1 MTNIAN
7 VTAVTASGSYKAGAT
22 VTLAVDFDGAVLV
35 DTTGG
40 APTLSLNSGGAATY
54 MGGGGS
60 STLTFSYTVGAG
72 ETSADLDYAST
83 SALALN
89 GAAITDAVTHAA
101 VILTLA
107 TPGAAGSLGAN
118 ANIVIDTAAPTVT
131 GATVVFSADTGLS
144 NSDLIT
150 NTPSQSVSGTL
161 TGPLGTGETVLVS
174 FDDGQSWTTA
184 TASGSTWNLPTPV
197 TLAGSDTLKVRVDDA
212 AGNQGSAASFAY
224 VLDTTP
230 PSGVSSISL
239 SNDTGSSSSD
249 FITNAAAQTI
259 SGTASSAFAAG
270 DQVHVSLDNG
280 ATWTVVSTT
289 AGANTWSLHATLA
302 GSDTLKVR
310 IADTAGN
317 YGTVASQAY
326 VLDTTQPTTTIS
338 SLALSADTGT
348 SSSDFITKTAAQ
360 TVSGTLSANLATAEQ
375 VQVSMDNG
383 ASWTTA
389 NATVGQNTW
398 SLSGVTLVQSSTLQA
413 RVVDTAGNEGTRLSQ
428 AYVYDTVAPASVSSL
443 SLSSDTGASST
454 DFVTKVSAQTISGVL
469 SGGLAAGDQVLGSLD
484 NGATWTDITSK
495 VSGTT
500 LSWNGVTLAG
510 SGVLKVQVVD
520 VAGNANTAFT
530 GYVLDTSAAAP
541 SAPDLSAASDTGA
554 SNTDNI
560 TSDATPTFTGTS
572 EANAAVSLFDTDG
585 TTVLGTATADG
596 SGNWSITSSTL
607 AVGQHTISAAITDLA
622 GNASPAGAGLQIT
635 IEASAPPEPPPPSVV
650 TIVTPSGSLIT
661 GDGAANFIEWSGS
674 GADTIAGGAGN
685 DTLIAGQNNDVLQ
698 GNTGADSISAGAGAD
713 IVNGGQGD
721 DFLNGNQ
728 GNDLLFGDL
737 GDDAVSGGK
746 GDDFVHGNA
755 GDDVLLGDLGDD
767 TVLGGQGDDLIMG
780 GDGADYL
787 SGDKGD
793 DVLIGGAGA
802 DLFSFVNGAGRDVIA
817 DFSHAQG
824 DHIRLSAAQAA
835 DFQALFGKMAMVGAD
850 TVISLDGLTI
860 VLAGVPMSSLT
871 SGDFLFF

>member
-1 MTNIAN
+1 MASITS
-7 VTAVTASGSYKAGAT
+7 VTAVTANGSYKAGAT
-22 VTLAVDFDGAVLV
+22 VTVAVYFDGAVIV
-35 DTTGG
+35 DTAGG
-40 APTLSLNSGGAATY
+40 TPTLALTSGGAATY
-54 MGGGGS
+54 ASGSGS
-60 STLTFSYTVGAG
+60 STLTFTYTVGAG

-89 GAAITDAVTHAA
+89 GSAITDAASHTA
-101 VILTLA
+101 VVLTLA
-107 TPGAAGSLGAN
+107 APGAAGSLGAN
-118 ANIVIDTAAPTVT
+118 ANIVIDTAAPTTT
-131 GATVVFSADTGLS
+131 GATVAFSADTGLS
-144 NSDLIT
+144 NTDLIT
-150 NTPSQSVSGTL
+150 SIPLQSVSGTL
-161 TGPLGTGETVLVS
+161 TGPLATGETVLVS

-184 TASGSTWNLPTPV
+184 TAAGSTWSLPPV

-230 PSGVSSISL
+230 PSSTSSISL

-249 FITNAAAQTI
+249 FITNAPAQTI

-289 AGANTWSLHATLA
+289 PGANTWSLHATLA
-302 GSDTLKVR
+302 ASNTLKVR

-338 SLALSADTGT
+338 SLAFSADTGT
-348 SSSDFITKTAAQ
+348 SSSDFITNTAAQ
-360 TVSGTLSANLATAEQ
+360 TISGTLSANLAGGEE
-375 VQVSMDNG
+375 VQVSTDNG
-383 ASWTTA
+383 ASWSIA
-389 NATVGQNTW
+389 AATVGSNAW
-398 SLSGVTLVQSSTLQA
+398 SLSGATLAQSSTLQA
-413 RVVDTAGNEGTRLSQ
+413 RVVDTAGNEGARFAQ
-428 AYVYDTVAPASVSSL
+428 AYAYDTVAPASVSSL
-443 SLSSDTGASST
+443 SLSDDTGASSN
-454 DFVTKVSAQTISGVL
+454 DFVTRVAAQTISGVL
-469 SGGLAAGDQVLGSLD
+469 SVGLTAGDRVLGSLD
-484 NGATWTDITSK
+484 DGGAWVDITSK

-510 SGVLKVQVVD
+510 SDVLKVQVVD
-520 VAGNANTAFT
+520 IAGNASTVST
-530 GYVLDTSAAAP
+530 GYVLDTSAPAP
-541 SAPDLSAASDTGA
+541 SPPDLSAASDTGA
-554 SNTDNI
+554 SSTDNI

-596 SGNWSITSSTL
+596 SGNWSITSSAL
-607 AVGQHTISAAITDLA
+607 AVGQHTISAVITDLA
-622 GNASPAGAGLQIT
+622 GNTSSPGAGLLIT
-635 IEASAPPEPPPPSVV
+635 IEASAPPEPPPSSVV
-650 TIVTPSGSLIT
+650 TIVTPFGSLIT
-661 GDGAANFIEWSGS
+661 GDGDANLIEWSGR

-685 DTLIAGQNNDVLQ
+685 DTLIAGLNNDVLQ
-698 GNTGADSISAGAGAD
+698 GNTGTDSISAGAGAD
-713 IVNGGQGD
+713 VVRGGQGD

-728 GNDLLFGDL
+728 GNDLVFGDL
-737 GDDAVSGGK
+737 GEDTAAGGQ

-767 TVLGGQGDDLIMG
+767 TVLGGQGDDIIMG

-802 DLFSFVNGAGRDVIA
+802 DLFSFVDGAGRDVVA

-824 DHIRLSAAQAA
+824 DHVRLSVAQAA
-835 DFQALFGKMAMVGAD
+835 DFQTLAGKMAMVGAD
-850 TVISLDGLTI
+850 TVITLDGLTI

-871 SGDFLFF
+871 SGDFMLS

>member
-1 MTNIAN
+1 M
-7 VTAVTASGSYKAGAT
+7 
-22 VTLAVDFDGAVLV
+22 
-35 DTTGG
+35 
-40 APTLSLNSGGAATY
+40 
-54 MGGGGS
+54 
-60 STLTFSYTVGAG
+60 
-72 ETSADLDYAST
+72 
-83 SALALN
+83 
-89 GAAITDAVTHAA
+89 
-101 VILTLA
+101 
-107 TPGAAGSLGAN
+107 
-118 ANIVIDTAAPTVT
+118 
-131 GATVVFSADTGLS
+131 VFSADTGLS
-144 NSDLIT
+144 DTDLIT

-174 FDDGQSWTTA
+174 FDNGQSWTTA

-224 VLDTTP
+224 VLDTT
-230 PSGVSSISL
+230 
-239 SNDTGSSSSD
+239 
-249 FITNAAAQTI
+249 
-259 SGTASSAFAAG
+259 
-270 DQVHVSLDNG
+270 
-280 ATWTVVSTT
+280 
-289 AGANTWSLHATLA
+289 
-302 GSDTLKVR
+302 
-310 IADTAGN
+310 
-317 YGTVASQAY
+317 
-326 VLDTTQPTTTIS
+326 QPTTSIS
-338 SLALSADTGT
+338 SLAFSADTGT
-348 SSSDFITKTAAQ
+348 SGSDFITNTAAQ
-360 TVSGTLSANLATAEQ
+360 TISGTLSANLAAGEE
-375 VQVSMDNG
+375 VQVSTDNG
-383 ASWTTA
+383 ASWAAAT
-389 NATVGQNTW
+389 ATVGSNTW
-398 SLSGVTLVQSSTLQA
+398 LLSGVTLAQSSTLQA
-413 RVVDTAGNEGTRLSQ
+413 RVVDTAGNEGTRLAQ
-428 AYVYDTVAPASVSSL
+428 AYVYDTVAPTGVSSL
-443 SLSSDTGASST
+443 SFSSDSGASST
-454 DFVTKVSAQTISGVL
+454 DFVTNVSAQTISGVL
-469 SGGLAAGDQVLGSLD
+469 SGGLAAGDRVLGSLD
-484 NGATWTDITSK
+484 DGDTWVDITSK

-520 VAGNANTAFT
+520 VAGNASTAFT

-554 SNTDNI
+554 SSTDNI

-607 AVGQHTISAAITDLA
+607 AAGQHTISAAITDLA
-622 GNASPAGAGLQIT
+622 GNTSPAGAGLQIS
-635 IEASAPPEPPPPSVV
+635 IEASTPPEPPPPSVV
-650 TIVTPSGSLIT
+650 TVVTPSGSLIT
-661 GDGAANFIEWSGS
+661 GDGVANLIEWSGS

-713 IVNGGQGD
+713 IVSGGQGG

-737 GDDAVSGGK
+737 GDDAVFGGK

-767 TVLGGQGDDLIMG
+767 TVLGGQGDDLLLG

-793 DVLIGGAGA
+793 DVLIGGADA
-802 DLFSFVNGAGRDVIA
+802 DIFSFVNGAGRDVIA

-824 DHIRLSAAQAA
+824 DHIRLSVAQAA

-860 VLAGVPMSSLT
+860 VLAGVPMSSLN
-871 SGDFLFF
+871 SGDFLFS

>member
-7 VTAVTASGSYKAGAT
+7 VAAVTASGSYKAGAT
-22 VTLAVDFDGAVLV
+22 VTLAVDFDDAVLV

-40 APTLSLNSGGAATY
+40 VPTLSLSSGGAATY
-54 MGGGGS
+54 LSGSGS
-60 STLTFSYTVGAG
+60 STLTFTYTVGAG

-89 GAAITDAVTHAA
+89 GAAITDAATHTA
-101 VILTLA
+101 VVLTLA

-144 NSDLIT
+144 DTDLIT
-150 NTPSQSVSGTL
+150 NTPSQSVSGKL

-174 FDDGQSWTTA
+174 FDNGQSWTTA

-224 VLDTTP
+224 VLDTT
-230 PSGVSSISL
+230 
-239 SNDTGSSSSD
+239 
-249 FITNAAAQTI
+249 
-259 SGTASSAFAAG
+259 
-270 DQVHVSLDNG
+270 
-280 ATWTVVSTT
+280 
-289 AGANTWSLHATLA
+289 
-302 GSDTLKVR
+302 
-310 IADTAGN
+310 
-317 YGTVASQAY
+317 
-326 VLDTTQPTTTIS
+326 QPTTSIS
-338 SLALSADTGT
+338 SLAFSADTGT
-348 SSSDFITKTAAQ
+348 SGSDFITNTAAQ
-360 TVSGTLSANLATAEQ
+360 TISGTLSANLAAGEE
-375 VQVSMDNG
+375 VQVSTDNG
-383 ASWTTA
+383 ASWAAAT
-389 NATVGQNTW
+389 ATVGSNTW
-398 SLSGVTLVQSSTLQA
+398 LLSGVTLAQSSTLQA
-413 RVVDTAGNEGTRLSQ
+413 RVVDTAGNEGTRLAQ
-428 AYVYDTVAPASVSSL
+428 AYVYDTVAPTGVSSL
-443 SLSSDTGASST
+443 SFSSDSGASST
-454 DFVTKVSAQTISGVL
+454 DFVTNVSAQTISGVL
-469 SGGLAAGDQVLGSLD
+469 SGGLAAGDRVLGSLD
-484 NGATWTDITSK
+484 DGDTWVDITSK

-520 VAGNANTAFT
+520 VAGNASTAFT

-554 SNTDNI
+554 SSTDNI

-607 AVGQHTISAAITDLA
+607 AAGQHTISAAITDLA
-622 GNASPAGAGLQIT
+622 GNTSPAGAGLQIT
-635 IEASAPPEPPPPSVV
+635 IEASTPPEPPPPSVV
-650 TIVTPSGSLIT
+650 TVVTPSGSLIT
-661 GDGAANFIEWSGS
+661 GDGVANLIEWSGS

-713 IVNGGQGD
+713 IVSGGQGG

-737 GDDAVSGGK
+737 GDDAVFGGK

-767 TVLGGQGDDLIMG
+767 TVLGGQGDDLLLG

-793 DVLIGGAGA
+793 DVLIGGADA
-802 DLFSFVNGAGRDVIA
+802 DIFSFVNGAGRDVIA

-824 DHIRLSAAQAA
+824 DHIRLSVAQAA

-860 VLAGVPMSSLT
+860 VLAGVPMSSLN
-871 SGDFLFF
+871 SGDFLFS

>member
-7 VTAVTASGSYKAGAT
+7 VAAVTASGSYKAGAT
-22 VTLAVDFDGAVLV
+22 VTLAVDFDDAVLV

-40 APTLSLNSGGAATY
+40 VPTLSLSSGGAATY
-54 MGGGGS
+54 LSGSGS
-60 STLTFSYTVGAG
+60 STLTFTYTVGAG

-89 GAAITDAVTHAA
+89 GAAITDAATHTA
-101 VILTLA
+101 VVLTLA

-144 NSDLIT
+144 DTDLIT

-174 FDDGQSWTTA
+174 FDNGQSWTTA

-239 SNDTGSSSSD
+239 SNDTGRSSSD

-259 SGTASSAFAAG
+259 SGTASSAFVAG

-338 SLALSADTGT
+338 SLAFSADTGT
-348 SSSDFITKTAAQ
+348 SGSDFITNTAAQ
-360 TVSGTLSANLATAEQ
+360 TISGTLSANLAAGEE
-375 VQVSMDNG
+375 VQVSTDNG
-383 ASWTTA
+383 ASWAAAT
-389 NATVGQNTW
+389 ATVGSNTW
-398 SLSGVTLVQSSTLQA
+398 LLGGVTLAQSSTLQA
-413 RVVDTAGNEGTRLSQ
+413 RIVDTAGNEGTRLAQ
-428 AYVYDTVAPASVSSL
+428 AYVYDTVAPTGVSSL
-443 SLSSDTGASST
+443 SFSSDSGASST
-454 DFVTKVSAQTISGVL
+454 DFVTNVSAQTISGVL
-469 SGGLAAGDQVLGSLD
+469 SGGLAAGDRVLGSLD
-484 NGATWTDITSK
+484 DGDTWVDITSK

-520 VAGNANTAFT
+520 VAGNASTAFT

-554 SNTDNI
+554 SSTDNI

-572 EANAAVSLFDTDG
+572 EANAAVSLFDTDR
-585 TTVLGTATADG
+585 TTVLGTATADS

-607 AVGQHTISAAITDLA
+607 AAGQHTISAAITDLA
-622 GNASPAGAGLQIT
+622 GNTSPAGAGLQIT
-635 IEASAPPEPPPPSVV
+635 IEASTPPEPPPSVV
-650 TIVTPSGSLIT
+650 TVVTPSGSLIT
-661 GDGAANFIEWSGS
+661 GDGVANLIEWSGS

-713 IVNGGQGD
+713 IVSGGQGG

-737 GDDAVSGGK
+737 GDDAVFGGK

-767 TVLGGQGDDLIMG
+767 TVLGGQGDDLLLG

-793 DVLIGGAGA
+793 DVLIGGADA
-802 DLFSFVNGAGRDVIA
+802 DIFSFVNGAGRDVIA

-824 DHIRLSAAQAA
+824 DHIRLSVAQAA

-860 VLAGVPMSSLT
+860 VLAGVPMSSLN
-871 SGDFLFF
+871 SGDFLFS

>member
-7 VTAVTASGSYKAGAT
+7 VAAVTASGSYKAGAT
-22 VTLAVDFDGAVLV
+22 VTLAVDFDDAVLV

-40 APTLSLNSGGAATY
+40 VPTLSLSSGGAATY
-54 MGGGGS
+54 LSGSGS
-60 STLTFSYTVGAG
+60 STLTFTYTVGAG

-89 GAAITDAVTHAA
+89 GAAITDAATHTA
-101 VILTLA
+101 VVLTLA

-144 NSDLIT
+144 DTDLIT

-174 FDDGQSWTTA
+174 FDNGQSWTTA

-224 VLDTTP
+224 VLDTT
-230 PSGVSSISL
+230 
-239 SNDTGSSSSD
+239 
-249 FITNAAAQTI
+249 
-259 SGTASSAFAAG
+259 
-270 DQVHVSLDNG
+270 
-280 ATWTVVSTT
+280 
-289 AGANTWSLHATLA
+289 
-302 GSDTLKVR
+302 
-310 IADTAGN
+310 
-317 YGTVASQAY
+317 
-326 VLDTTQPTTTIS
+326 QPTTSIS
-338 SLALSADTGT
+338 SLAFSADTGT
-348 SSSDFITKTAAQ
+348 SGSDFITNTAAQ
-360 TVSGTLSANLATAEQ
+360 TISGTLSANLAAGEE
-375 VQVSMDNG
+375 VQVSTDNG

-389 NATVGQNTW
+389 TATVGSNTW
-398 SLSGVTLVQSSTLQA
+398 LLGGVTLAQSSTLQA
-413 RVVDTAGNEGTRLSQ
+413 RIVDTAGNEGTRLAQ
-428 AYVYDTVAPASVSSL
+428 AYVYDTVAPTGVNSL
-443 SLSSDTGASST
+443 SFSSDSGASST
-454 DFVTKVSAQTISGVL
+454 DFVTNVSAQTISGVL
-469 SGGLAAGDQVLGSLD
+469 SGGLAAGDRVLGSLD
-484 NGATWTDITSK
+484 DGDTWVDITSK

-500 LSWNGVTLAG
+500 LSWNGVTLVG

-520 VAGNANTAFT
+520 VAGNASTAFT

-554 SNTDNI
+554 SSTDNI

-607 AVGQHTISAAITDLA
+607 AAGQHTISAAITDLA
-622 GNASPAGAGLQIT
+622 GNTSPAGAGLQIT
-635 IEASAPPEPPPPSVV
+635 IEASTPPEPPPPSVV
-650 TIVTPSGSLIT
+650 TVVTPSGSLIT
-661 GDGAANFIEWSGS
+661 GDGVANLIEWSGS

-713 IVNGGQGD
+713 IVSGGQGG

-737 GDDAVSGGK
+737 GDDAVFGGK

-767 TVLGGQGDDLIMG
+767 TVLGGQGDDLLLG

-793 DVLIGGAGA
+793 DVLIGGADA
-802 DLFSFVNGAGRDVIA
+802 DLFSFVTGAGRDVIA

-824 DHIRLSAAQAA
+824 DHIRLSVAQAA

-860 VLAGVPMSSLT
+860 VLAGVPMSSLN
-871 SGDFLFF
+871 SGDFLFS

>member
-1 MTNIAN
+1 MANITS
-7 VTAVTASGSYKAGAT
+7 VTAVPVSGDYKAGAT

-35 DTTGG
+35 DATGG
-40 APTLSLNSGGAATY
+40 VPTLSLSSGGAAAY
-54 MGGGGS
+54 MGGSGS
-60 STLTFSYTVGAG
+60 STLTFTYTVGAG

-89 GAAITDAVTHAA
+89 GAAITDAATHTPAS
-101 VILTLA
+101 LTLA
-107 TPGAAGSLGAN
+107 APGAVGSLSFN
-118 ANIVIDTAAPTVT
+118 ADIVIDTTAPTIT
-131 GATVVFSADTGLS
+131 GAIVTFSADTGIS
-144 NSDLIT
+144 NTDLIT
-150 NTPSQSVSGTL
+150 SIPLQSVSGIL
-161 TGPLGTGETVLVS
+161 TGLLAPGETVRVS

-184 TASGSTWNLPTPV
+184 TSSGSTWNLPTPV
-197 TLAGSDTLKVRVDDA
+197 TLAGSNTLQVRVDDA
-212 AGNQGSAASFAY
+212 TGNQGPAASFAY

-230 PSGVSSISL
+230 PSSVSSISL
-239 SNDTGSSSSD
+239 SNDTGRSSSD

-259 SGTASSAFAAG
+259 SGTASSAFVAG

-289 AGANTWSLHATLA
+289 AGTNTWSLHATLA

-326 VLDTTQPTTTIS
+326 VLDTTSPTTTIT
-338 SLALSADTGT
+338 SLAFSADTGT
-348 SSSDFITKTAAQ
+348 SATDFITKTAAQ
-360 TVSGTLSANLATAEQ
+360 TISGMLSANLATGEE
-375 VQVSMDNG
+375 VQVSTDNG

-389 NATVGQNTW
+389 IATTGSSTW

-413 RVVDTAGNEGTRLSQ
+413 RVVDTAGNEGARLTQ
-428 AYVYDTVAPASVSSL
+428 AYQYDTVAPTGVSSL
-443 SLSSDTGASST
+443 SLSDDTGASSN
-454 DFVTKVSAQTISGVL
+454 DFVTRVSAQTISGVL
-469 SGGLAAGDQVLGSLD
+469 AGGLAAGDQVRGSLD
-484 NGATWTDITSK
+484 DGATWTDITSK
-495 VSGTT
+495 VSGGT
-500 LSWNGVTLAG
+500 LSWDGVTLIG
-510 SGVLKVQVVD
+510 SGVLKIQVVD
-520 VAGNANTAFT
+520 VAGNASVVST
-530 GYVLDTSAAAP
+530 GYVVDTSAAAP

-554 SNTDNI
+554 SSTDNI

-585 TTVLGTATADG
+585 TTVLGTAIADG

-607 AVGQHTISAAITDLA
+607 AVGLHTVSAKITDLA
-622 GNASPAGAGLQIT
+622 GNTSTAGPGLQIT
-635 IEASAPPEPPPPSVV
+635 IEAPPAPEPPPPSVV

-661 GDGAANFIEWSGS
+661 GDGAANLIEWNGR

-685 DTLIAGQNNDVLQ
+685 DTLIAGPNDDVLQ
-698 GNTGADSISAGAGAD
+698 GNAGADSISAGAGAD
-713 IVNGGQGD
+713 IVHGGQGG

-728 GNDLLFGDL
+728 GDDLVFGDL
-737 GDDAVSGGK
+737 GDDTVAGGK
-746 GDDFVHGNA
+746 GDDFIHGNA

-767 TVLGGQGDDLIMG
+767 VVLGGQGDDTLLG

-802 DLFSFVNGAGRDVIA
+802 DLFNFVGGSGRDVVA

-824 DHIRLSAAQAA
+824 DQIRLSVAQAA
-835 DFQALFGKMAMVGAD
+835 DFQALSGKMAMVGAD
-850 TVISLDGLTI
+850 TVITLDGLTI

-871 SGDFLFF
+871 SGDFLFS